1 MYCKATIKIK
11 GAKIK
16 NITFNFELDQFM
28 RKIAIHGVSVCLV
41 LFQQYDTRATFQLW
55 LFILQKKNPTI
66 FEGRNIYLNCL
77 LIFFKN

>member
-28 RKIAIHGVSVCLV
+28 RKIAIHAVSVCLV

-55 LFILQKKNPTI
+55 LFILQKKNPSFLKVET
-66 FEGRNIYLNCL
+66 FT
-77 LIFFKN
+77 

>member
-55 LFILQKKNPTI
+55 LFILQKKKTII